1 MENDDD
7 DIIENEELE
16 DTEDLENEDEETE
29 ETEDGDEEV
38 DDDSDDGSEDE
49 EDESEDDED
58 EDADEEDEDEK
69 KSGRE
74 EMGKRAQK
82 RIGKLTG
89 KVKDLERELEEARKL
104 SGDDGKAIL
113 SAAETAGILP
123 QLMSAEE
130 AKGIRELDS
139 KTGVAKYLKKLL
151 RSDDDEFEI
160 GGETRSRR
168 WVEGELDDL
177 QDEIGELREKYGAK
191 RSELAKKSKQ
201 VFELGMAAMKAG
213 WKPGEKKVKK
223 AKKTAPAPGKKPKK
237 GMEHLRKK
245 GRKSEVDWGSVT
257 DEASAEAMLLAEM
270 EN

>member
-1 MENDDD
+1 MNP
-7 DIIENEELE
+7 EEE
-16 DTEDLENEDEETE
+16 EQIETE
-29 ETEDGDEEV
+29 EIDETEEV
-38 DDDSDDGSEDE
+38 DDEEENVDDGEDEEEDEE
-49 EDESEDDED
+49 EDESEAEEDDETEDEADED
-58 EDADEEDEDEK
+58 EDDDEGKK
-69 KSGRE
+69 KSSDKE

-139 KTGVAKYLKKLL
+139 KSGVAKYLKKLL

-160 GGETRSRR
+160 GGEKRSRR